1 MLFTSLSFWVFLFI
15 IWIVYSIVP
24 KSFKKIVL
32 FSAGNVFLA
41 FANWESLALLYAVT
55 LLSFYSGI
63 EIKKYGHTKT
73 ANYIFGLSI
82 GALILTLGI
91 FKYLGLLDVIISAI
105 YSLMN
110 DGNRVFSLFN
120 FQLLLPLGIS
130 FYIFQALGYLISVK
144 RGVIDAENKILDFA
158 SYLFFFPKLLSGPI
172 ERAENF
178 LPQLKESKRFELS
191 NLTNGGKL
199 IIIGLFKKLVIAD
212 RLAVFVNTVYGSYE
226 HHSSVTI
233 AFTAFLYVIQVYTD
247 FSGYTDIARGVARL
261 FGYSLMENFERPL
274 FAQNISGFW
283 RRWHISLST
292 WAMDYIYYPIVIT
305 YRDWGN
311 YSVLLAT
318 FLTFLIIGIWHGPTI
333 NFVLFGL
340 SQMIFVFYDFRAKKL
355 KKSIINYFKR
365 PVLLK
370 LYFLFSWIITM
381 FLITLSMILFRFPN
395 IDDIVNVFT
404 RLFTVKGSLFIGTP
418 SFFIYSILGVLSIFI
433 IDIWKE
439 FYPKTYL
446 FENNR
451 YFLIRQLPYVA
462 MVILVLLIGVFDGG
476 EFIYVQF

>member
-1 MLFTSLSFWVFLFI
+1 MLFTSLSFWIFLCT
-15 IWIVYSIVP
+15 IWLVYSIVP
-24 KSFKKIVL
+24 RSFKKIVL
-32 FSAGNVFLA
+32 FIAGNVFLA

-55 LLSFYSGI
+55 LLSFYSAL
-63 EIKKYGHTKT
+63 EIKKYADKKM

-82 GALILTLGI
+82 AALILTLGI
-91 FKYLGLLDVIISAI
+91 FKYLGLLDAIISSIYAI
-105 YSLMN
+105 MN
-110 DGNRVFSLFN
+110 NGNRSFSLFN

-144 RGVIDAENKILDFA
+144 RGVIDAENRILDFA

-178 LPQLKESKRFELS
+178 IPQLKDAKQFNYSDIS
-191 NLTNGGKL
+191 NGGKL
-199 IIIGLFKKLVIAD
+199 IILGLFKKLVIAD
-212 RLAVFVNTVYGSYE
+212 RISVYVNAVYGNFE
-226 HHSSVTI
+226 HHSSLTI
-233 AFTAFLYVIQVYTD
+233 ALTAVLYVIQVYSD

-311 YSVLLAT
+311 LSVLLAT
-318 FLTFLIIGIWHGPTI
+318 FLTFLIIGVWHGPTI
-333 NFVLFGL
+333 NFVLFGF

-355 KKSIINYFKR
+355 KKSIINYLKNSI
-365 PVLLK
+365 LLK
-370 LYFLFSWIITM
+370 LYFLFSWIITI
-381 FLITLSMILFRFPN
+381 FLITLSMILFRFTN
-395 IDDIVNVFT
+395 IDDIVNVFH
-404 RLFTVKGSLFIGTP
+404 RLFLANGSLFIGTQ
-418 SFFIYSILGVLSIFI
+418 SFFIYSVLGVLSIII

-451 YFLIRQLPYVA
+451 FFLIRQLPYLT